1 MARRSTPCTQADI
14 TRLIKA
20 AIAAGVSKES
30 IAGVRL
36 DRHGATLLFG
46 ERNMPIEER
55 ADAPRSA
62 DDATWSDVD
71 GA

>member
-1 MARRSTPCTQADI
+1 MARRSAPCTQADI

-46 ERNMPIEER
+46 EHKLPIEEP
-55 ADAPRSA
+55 AEPKGAA
-62 DDATWSDVD
+62 DDTWSDID